1 MTNHS
6 FDNQMSPET
15 YLCHG
20 PFDPEVFGGVV
31 NPPVYHAST
40 VIFKNCKELNE
51 RHQALFED
59 AEDEVMYYGRFGTP
73 ITFAVQKALAELEGV
88 PIFTVAYRA
97 GSMHQCITGS
107 GKKWRSYSCQ

>member
-51 RHQALFED
+51 QLF
-59 AEDEVMYYGRFGTP
+59 GRQWEEYCNNTP
-73 ITFAVQKALAELEGV
+73 RWFSPASLYAVIKG
-88 PIFTVAYRA
+88 RA
-97 GSMHQCITGS
+97 
-107 GKKWRSYSCQ
+107 K